1 MPSSPPASLRDSL
14 HAAANPADRFL
25 WGAEAGISL
34 DALRHATSLRG
45 RLPELA
51 GRSVLVATAA
61 ALYYA
66 GSDTLRSVAAD
77 VHIAIGLAFPV
88 LIVTHIVLG
97 RRNRARDPARD
108 LAVRTRSR
116 PLEMPGGLRPVTFSE
131 DPGSR

>member
-51 GRSVLVATAA
+51 GRSVLVATADQLA
-61 ALYYA
+61 TAVALIELDGIVRRLVLCPPDVASADLPAVIEGA
-66 GSDTLRSVAAD
+66 GS
-77 VHIAIGLAFPV
+77 
-88 LIVTHIVLG
+88 
-97 RRNRARDPARD
+97 
-108 LAVRTRSR
+108 TRSSPTAPSCCMAIR
-116 PLEMPGGLRPVTFSE
+116 PSRC
-131 DPGSR
+131 GSPATRT